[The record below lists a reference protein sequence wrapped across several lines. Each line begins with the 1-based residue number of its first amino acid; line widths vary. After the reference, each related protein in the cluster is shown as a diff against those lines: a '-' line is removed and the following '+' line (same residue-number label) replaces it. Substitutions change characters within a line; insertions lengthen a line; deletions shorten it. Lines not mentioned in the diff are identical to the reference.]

1 PAASN
6 HVPYTAAFRSGTAG
20 DRVVRAS
27 GACAKSGAAVV
38 GRLPVPDTGRTW
50 SCGRVVRPPVV
61 ARAVGG
67 RGGILGH
74 SGRAVEIFRPL
85 GWLAEGKY
93 CVFHGVV
100 S

>member
-74 SGRAVEIFRPL
+74 SGRAVEIFRPRSEEHTSEL
-85 GWLAEGKY
+85 QSRFDL
-93 CVFHGVV
+93 
-100 S
+100 